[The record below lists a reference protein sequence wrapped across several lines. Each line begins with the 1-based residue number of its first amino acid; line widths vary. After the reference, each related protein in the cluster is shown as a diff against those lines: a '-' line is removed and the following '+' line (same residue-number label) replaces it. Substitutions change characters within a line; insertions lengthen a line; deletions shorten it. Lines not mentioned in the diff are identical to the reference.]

1 MFTILKSFTGAFFK
15 RIEKDFVVDLDLV
28 LVSLAVFEDWI
39 REVEF

>member
-1 MFTILKSFTGAFFK
+1 MHFFK